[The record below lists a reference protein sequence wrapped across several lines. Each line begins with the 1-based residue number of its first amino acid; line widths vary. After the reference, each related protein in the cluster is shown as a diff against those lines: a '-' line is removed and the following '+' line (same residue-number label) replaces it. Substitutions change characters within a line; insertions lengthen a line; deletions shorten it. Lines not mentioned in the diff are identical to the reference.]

1 MAKINLLD
9 SSIFNLISAGEVVDK
24 PMSVVKEL
32 VENSIDAGATSI
44 EIEVRGGGIDYI
56 RVVDNGCGIEKEE
69 ISKAFMPHATSKISS
84 IEDLNT
90 ILTLGFRGEALASI
104 AAVAKVTLVSRVE
117 NEELGYAVEYDSGN
131 QVASYEVGAP
141 KGTSITV
148 ENIFEKIPAR
158 QKFLRSAASEEAD
171 IANLITRL
179 ILANPT
185 IAFKCTLGNKKIAS
199 TGEGVKSALIAVY
212 GNEVLTNLEEVS
224 LVMPDI
230 TIRGYIGKPSFSKH
244 SRNYQT
250 LIVNGRY
257 VKSEDISYMVYLCY
271 KDYLMSRQYPM
282 FVLFIDLPA
291 DMVDVNVHP
300 SKMEVKFVQA
310 EKIKKL
316 IRNAVNDMLNNITHQ
331 PKTIQSDYVSAPQP
345 KVAGELLDDD
355 YKESVKFDFS
365 LLGVKSTLRE
375 APSVL
380 SYAKPKKEGRPIKT
394 YEDIFGKNESVA
406 DKQEENVEEV
416 AAAYGNNAAKNTLF
430 DGVVSDNERNSFL
443 GEEDVMTVG
452 TLFSTYIIVEQG
464 ENCYLIDQHAAHERI
479 LYDKLV
485 KKINDGDMVVQKL
498 LFPYEF
504 DLSFEEAELLDSY
517 LDVFRSCGFEL
528 KKDGDRF
535 SITAIPALLTEINLS
550 KFLPLFFDAIKLD
563 LIDKATFIKDT
574 LAQTACKAAVKADR
588 LLSLDE
594 IKHLVRGV
602 NTLGALQCPHGRPIV
617 VKLSKLEVDK
627 WFKRK

>member
-32 VENSIDAGATSI
+32 VENSIDAGATNI

-56 RVVDNGCGIEKEE
+56 RIVDNGCGIEKEE
-69 ISKAFMPHATSKISS
+69 MPKAFMPHATSKISS

-104 AAVAKVTLVSRVE
+104 AAVAKVTLVSRVDGD
-117 NEELGYAVEYDSGN
+117 ELGYAVEYDAGN
-131 QVASYEVGAP
+131 LIASYEVGAP

-185 IAFKCTLGNKKIAS
+185 IAFKCTLGNKKIVS

-212 GNEVLTNLEEVS
+212 GNDILTNVEEIS

-230 TIRGYIGKPSFSKH
+230 TLRGYVGKPSFSKH

-282 FVLFIDLPA
+282 FVLYIDLPA

-331 PKTIQSDYVSAPQP
+331 PKTVQPDYIPPTQA
-345 KVAGELLDDD
+345 KVAGDMLTDQP
-355 YKESVKFDFS
+355 KESVKFDFS
-365 LLGVKSTLRE
+365 LFGVKSTLRE

-380 SYAKPKKEGRPIKT
+380 SYSKPQTESRPTKS
-394 YEDIFGKNESVA
+394 YEEIFGKTEVSA
-406 DKQEENVEEV
+406 GKEECSEDKTVD
-416 AAAYGNNAAKNTLF
+416 YGNNATKSTLF
-430 DGVVSDNERNSFL
+430 DEVVAVAEPNSFL
-443 GEEDVMTVG
+443 GEESVMTVG

-485 KKINDGDMVVQKL
+485 KKTNDGDMVVQKL

-504 DLSFEEAELLDSY
+504 DLSFEEAALLDCN
-517 LDVFRSCGFEL
+517 LDSFRSFGFEL
-528 KKDGDRF
+528 QKDGDRYA
-535 SITAIPALLTEINLS
+535 ITAIPAILTEINLS
-550 KFLPLFFDAIKLD
+550 KFLPLFFDAIRLD
-563 LIDKATFIKDT
+563 SLDKASFVKDT

-602 NTLGALQCPHGRPIV
+602 NTLGVLQCPHGRPIV